1 MGQSVVQER
10 GGWDFAAHMGVREG
24 APVARAV
31 LERTGLGLSRVR
43 GDANIAGIHTA
54 PYEPHEAYLVVLRLT
69 SFRVHDLWVDGKR
82 VGHDGHAAGTLSI
95 YDLDRQWQAQ
105 MREPFDCLQFH
116 VKQKALDD
124 IADQS
129 GVKGRLRLNCAPT
142 NSRIDETTQH
152 LANVLLP
159 ALNSPET
166 VSPLFLE
173 HLNLA
178 FHAHLLAHYG
188 DRAGI
193 PLGQPLVGGLAP
205 WQLRRAIDFFKSN
218 LAEIVSIEA
227 VASECGLSRSH
238 FGKAFKRS
246 VGSTPYQWVLEQ
258 RLELAKRL
266 LRESALELSEVA
278 GECGFSDQSHL
289 TRMFSRREGT
299 SPGIWRKRCT

>member
-1 MGQSVVQER
+1 
-10 GGWDFAAHMGVREG
+10 
-24 APVARAV
+24 
-31 LERTGLGLSRVR
+31 
-43 GDANIAGIHTA
+43 
-54 PYEPHEAYLVVLRLT
+54 
-69 SFRVHDLWVDGKR
+69 
-82 VGHDGHAAGTLSI
+82 
-95 YDLDRQWQAQ
+95 

-116 VKQKALDD
+116 VEQYALDE

-129 GVKGRLRLNCAPT
+129 GVKGRLRLHCAPT

-152 LANVLLP
+152 LASVLLP
-159 ALNSPET
+159 ALSSPDT

-178 FHAHLLAHYG
+178 FHAHLLARYG

-193 PLGQPLVGGLAP
+193 LWGQPLVGGLAP

-227 VASECGLSRSH
+227 VARECGLSRSH
-238 FGKAFKRS
+238 FGKAFKQS

-266 LRESALELSEVA
+266 LRESLLELSEVA

-289 TRMFSRREGT
+289 TRLFSRREGT
-299 SPGIWRKRCT
+299 SPGTWRKRFA